1 MKRSTL
7 NTMIGLLAIG
17 LSSVTLLAGCDNAA
31 DVASRNVA
39 TAAANFEV
47 NRRIVFY
54 NVRNGEYLLSIEGRC
69 ARENTTREIEITCKT
84 GPGQVKKHFMGLTTE
99 VTYFIEQIEPAA
111 ADEYRYQVVFN
122 PTQIVPD
129 VRIR

>member
-1 MKRSTL
+1 MKKLILCALLTTTL
-7 NTMIGLLAIG
+7 T
-17 LSSVTLLAGCDNAA
+17 SCDNAA

-69 ARENTTREIEITCKT
+69 ARENTSKEIEITCKT
-84 GPGQVKKHFMGLTTE
+84 GPNDVKKHFMGLTTE
-99 VTYFIEQIEPAA
+99 VTYFIEQTDPSPT
-111 ADEYRYQVVFN
+111 DQYRYRVTFN
-122 PTQIVPD
+122 PMQILPD
-129 VRIR
+129 LNIRHPGE